1 MLSCAQVR
9 HCPPYNSN
17 RATERQRERERKEEK
32 SQKEFELARV
42 VVVRAHIE
50 SERYLFHQ

>member
-17 RATERQRERERKEEK
+17 RATERKRKEEK